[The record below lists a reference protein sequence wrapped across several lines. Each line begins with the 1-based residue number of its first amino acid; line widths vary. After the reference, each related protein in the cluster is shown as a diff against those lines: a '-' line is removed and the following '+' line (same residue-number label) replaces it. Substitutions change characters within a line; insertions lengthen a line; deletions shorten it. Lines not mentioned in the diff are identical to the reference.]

1 MSKVILMVVTAAIG
15 MTACVSNQYQK
26 PSNLRFQ
33 EKSLTNNQ
41 IVLVKRDEK
50 LCSGDTATHQKCA
63 IDFYIDRIQV
73 GNFYI
78 NNTAKYHL
86 KSEVYNFKV
95 KNCNTESCFSCDVDV
110 DVQKL
115 NSHNFL
121 LSVDGEGKPFI
132 LNDGQTLQC
141 STKSEPTQTVVPQM

>member
-50 LCSGDTATHQKCA
+50 LCSGDTATHQKQQQE
-63 IDFYIDRIQV
+63 QV
-73 GNFYI
+73 
-78 NNTAKYHL
+78 L
-86 KSEVYNFKV
+86 
-95 KNCNTESCFSCDVDV
+95 
-110 DVQKL
+110 
-115 NSHNFL
+115 
-121 LSVDGEGKPFI
+121 
-132 LNDGQTLQC
+132 
-141 STKSEPTQTVVPQM
+141 SEPEQESSAL

>member
-1 MSKVILMVVTAAIG
+1 MSKYFLMIMTTAIG
-15 MTACVSNQYQK
+15 ITACVSNQYKK

-33 EKSLTNNQ
+33 EKSLMNNQ
-41 IVLVKRDEK
+41 IILVKRDEK

-63 IDFYIDRIQV
+63 IDFYIDSIQA

-86 KSEVYNFKV
+86 KPEVYNFKV

-115 NSHNFL
+115 NGHDFL

-132 LNDGQTLQC
+132 LNGDQMLQC
-141 STKSEPTQTVVPQM
+141 SNKSEPTQSVAPQM